1 MMYMSRFL
9 RLPKRA
15 TQQEL
20 PKLYELSRT
29 LEILLLSIF
38 HSTSVCRYL
47 VYIMF
52 ITQLDKIV
60 QMQVFLDLSQS
71 IGLHYSQKSK

>member
-1 MMYMSRFL
+1 
-9 RLPKRA
+9 
-15 TQQEL
+15 
-20 PKLYELSRT
+20 
-29 LEILLLSIF
+29 
-38 HSTSVCRYL
+38 
-47 VYIMF
+47 MF